1 MLAEL
6 YIDNF
11 IIIKKDNIFFEDK
24 FNVLTGE
31 TGSGKSIILEAI
43 NLLLGKRASKDTI
56 GNFKDQTIIEAVF
69 ILKDPLIYKLEGLGI
84 SFDDE
89 KLIIT
94 RNIGKNSS
102 SIRINGRLSNINIL
116 KEISDDLIDIYKQG
130 DSNIYMNKAN
140 YIDLIDSYQNDQR
153 TKDLRKNLYDLSKE
167 KNDYLRRFKDF
178 DLTDEELTRER
189 DLVKYQIDEIDSV
202 DLFNI
207 DEEELEHEY
216 KRLTNIS
223 SLKEGF
229 YKTLELIDSNDY
241 DMPSI
246 SSLLSEA
253 SSNIGDFIDI
263 DHKSSE
269 LYNRLVALSD
279 ELNDIYSEA
288 DSYVDF
294 LSTDPEK
301 LETLED
307 LNKKLFDL
315 KRKYGN
321 NIEEIKDYYES
332 MKERLEELDQ
342 IDDLRNNLTSILDN
356 IDKKMAAN
364 SEEIHEI
371 RLKKIESLEKSLNK
385 EIVELNIKNGKFK
398 VDLKKKDNIDKLG
411 FDDID
416 FLIRTNKGESLTS
429 LTKTASG
436 GEISRIMLAF
446 KEVFASFDDID
457 TMIFDEIDTGISGRT
472 AQIVGEKILD
482 LSKKRQVI
490 AISHLPQ
497 IASLANNHI
506 LISKEDDGNFTI
518 SSSKNIKEEKRTLE
532 IARLIGGV
540 DITETTIK
548 SAREILEMAED
559 LRNEWRK
566 VLWEDNKI
574 WYNLWWKDTK
584 IKSWDC
590 RTWE

>member
-11 IIIKKDNIFFEDK
+11 IIIKKDHIFFEDK

-43 NLLLGKRASKDTI
+43 NLLLGKRASKDII
-56 GNFKDQTIIEAVF
+56 GNFKDQTVIEAVF
-69 ILKDPLIYKLEGLGI
+69 ILKDKLIKKFENLGI
-84 SFDDE
+84 SFDDD
-89 KLIIT
+89 KLIVT
-94 RNIGKNSS
+94 RSIGKNTS

-130 DSNIYMNKAN
+130 DSNIYMNKSN
-140 YIDLIDSYQNDQR
+140 YIDLIDSYQNDEKTR
-153 TKDLRKNLYDLSKE
+153 EIRNVLSNLFKE
-167 KNDYLRRFKDF
+167 KNDYLKRFKDF
-178 DLTDEELTRER
+178 DLTDEELSRER
-189 DLVKYQIDEIDSV
+189 DLLNYQIDEIESI

-207 DEEELEHEY
+207 DEEELESEY

-223 SLKEGF
+223 SLKEG
-229 YKTLELIDSNDY
+229 YYRMIELLDSSDY
-241 DMPSI
+241 DTPSASKI
-246 SSLLSEA
+246 INEA
-253 SSNIGDFIDI
+253 ASNVADFIEI
-263 DHKSSE
+263 DKKSSE
-269 LYNRLVALSD
+269 LYNRLITLSD
-279 ELNDIYSEA
+279 ELDDIYSDA

-301 LETLED
+301 LEALED

-321 NIEEIKDYYES
+321 NIDDIKVYYDS
-332 MKERLEELDQ
+332 VKSRLEELDK
-342 IDDLRNNLTSILDN
+342 IDDLRNNLTDILAS
-356 IDKKMAAN
+356 IDKKMLKNA
-364 SEEIHEI
+364 EEIHEI
-371 RLKKIESLEKSLNK
+371 RLKKIKNLEKSFNK

-398 VDLKKKDNIDKLG
+398 VDLNKKDNIDKTG

-416 FLIRTNKGESLTS
+416 FLIRTNKGENLTS

-482 LSKKRQVI
+482 LSNKRQVI

-506 LISKEDDGNFTI
+506 LISKEDCGDFTI
-518 SSSKNIKEEKRTLE
+518 SSSQNIKGDERTLE

-540 DITETTIK
+540 DITQTTIK
-548 SAREILEMAED
+548 SAREILQMAED
-559 LRNEWRK
+559 LRNE
-566 VLWEDNKI
+566 
-574 WYNLWWKDTK
+574 
-584 IKSWDC
+584 
-590 RTWE
+590 

>member
-11 IIIKKDNIFFEDK
+11 IIIKKDHIFFEDK

-43 NLLLGKRASKDTI
+43 NLLLGKRASKDII
-56 GNFKDQTIIEAVF
+56 GNFKDQSIIEAVF
-69 ILKDPLIYKLEGLGI
+69 LLKDDLIQKLTNLGI
-84 SFDDE
+84 SFDDD

-94 RNIGKNSS
+94 RNIGKNTS

-116 KEISDDLIDIYKQG
+116 KEISDDLIDVYKQG

-140 YIDLIDSYQNDQR
+140 YVDLIDSYQNDGK
-153 TKDLRKNLYDLSKE
+153 TKDIRSKLASLFKE

-178 DLTDEELTRER
+178 DLSDEELSRER
-189 DLVKYQIDEIDSV
+189 DLLNYQIDEIDSI
-202 DLFNI
+202 DLFNL
-207 DEEELEHEY
+207 DEEEIESEY

-223 SLKEGF
+223 SLKDG
-229 YKTLELIDSNDY
+229 YYRMLELLDSSDY
-241 DMPSI
+241 EMTSA
-246 SSLLSEA
+246 SKLLNEA
-253 SSNIGDFIDI
+253 VSNISDFITI
-263 DHKSSE
+263 DKKSSD

-279 ELNDIYSEA
+279 ELDDIYSQA

-321 NIEEIKDYYES
+321 NIDDIKAYYDS
-332 MKERLEELDQ
+332 MKERLSELDQ
-342 IDDLRNNLTSILDN
+342 IDDLRNNLTNILSDIDN
-356 IDKKMAAN
+356 KIMKY

-371 RLKKIESLEKSLNK
+371 RINKIKSLEKSLNK

-398 VDLKKKDNIDKLG
+398 VGVNKKENIDKTG
-411 FDDID
+411 FDDVD

-446 KEVFASFDDID
+446 KDVFASFDEID

-482 LSKKRQVI
+482 LSSKRQII

-506 LISKEDDGNFTI
+506 LISKEDDGNYTI
-518 SSSKNIKEEKRTLE
+518 SSSKNIKEDERTLE

-540 DITETTIK
+540 DITQTTIK
-548 SAREILEMAED
+548 SAREILKMAED

-566 VLWEDNKI
+566 VLWKNNKVR
-574 WYNLWWKDTK
+574 YYLW
-584 IKSWDC
+584 
-590 RTWE
+590 R

>member
-11 IIIKKDNIFFEDK
+11 IIIKKDHIFFEDK

-43 NLLLGKRASKDTI
+43 NLLLGKRASKDII
-56 GNFKDQTIIEAVF
+56 GNFKDQTVIEAVF
-69 ILKDPLIYKLEGLGI
+69 ILKDKLIKKFENLGI
-84 SFDDE
+84 SFDDD
-89 KLIIT
+89 KLIVT
-94 RNIGKNSS
+94 RSIGKNTS

-130 DSNIYMNKAN
+130 DSNIYMNKSN
-140 YIDLIDSYQNDQR
+140 YIDLIDSYQNDEKTR
-153 TKDLRKNLYDLSKE
+153 EIRNVLSNLFKE
-167 KNDYLRRFKDF
+167 KNDYLKRFKDF
-178 DLTDEELTRER
+178 DLTDEELSRER
-189 DLVKYQIDEIDSV
+189 DLLNYQIDEIESI

-207 DEEELEHEY
+207 DEEELESEY

-223 SLKEGF
+223 SLKEG
-229 YKTLELIDSNDY
+229 YYRMIELLDSSDY
-241 DMPSI
+241 DTPSASKI
-246 SSLLSEA
+246 INEA
-253 SSNIGDFIDI
+253 ASNVADFIEI
-263 DHKSSE
+263 DKKSSE
-269 LYNRLVALSD
+269 LYNRLITLSD
-279 ELNDIYSEA
+279 ELDDIYSDA

-301 LETLED
+301 LEALED

-321 NIEEIKDYYES
+321 NIDDIKVYYDS
-332 MKERLEELDQ
+332 VKSRLEELDK
-342 IDDLRNNLTSILDN
+342 IDDLRNNLTDILAS
-356 IDKKMAAN
+356 IDKKMLKNA
-364 SEEIHEI
+364 EEIHEI
-371 RLKKIESLEKSLNK
+371 RLKKIKNLEKSLNK

-398 VDLKKKDNIDKLG
+398 VDLNKKDNIDKTG

-416 FLIRTNKGESLTS
+416 FLIRTNKGENLTS

-482 LSKKRQVI
+482 LSNKRQVI

-506 LISKEDDGNFTI
+506 LISKEDCGDFTI
-518 SSSKNIKEEKRTLE
+518 SSSQNIKGDERTLE

-540 DITETTIK
+540 DITQTTIK
-548 SAREILEMAED
+548 SAREILQMAED

-566 VLWEDNKI
+566 ILWKDNKI
-574 WYNLWWKDTK
+574 RYDLWW
-584 IKSWDC
+584 
-590 RTWE
+590 

>member
-11 IIIKKDNIFFEDK
+11 IIIKKDHIFFEDK

-43 NLLLGKRASKDTI
+43 NLLLGKRASKDII
-56 GNFKDQTIIEAVF
+56 GNFKDQSIIEAVF
-69 ILKDPLIYKLEGLGI
+69 LLKDDLIQKLTNLGI
-84 SFDDE
+84 SFDDD

-94 RNIGKNSS
+94 RNIGKNTS

-116 KEISDDLIDIYKQG
+116 KEISDDLIDVYKQG

-140 YIDLIDSYQNDQR
+140 YIDLIDSYQNDGK
-153 TKDLRKNLYDLSKE
+153 TKDIRSKLASLFKE

-178 DLTDEELTRER
+178 DLSDEELSRER
-189 DLVKYQIDEIDSV
+189 DLLNYQIDEIDGI
-202 DLFNI
+202 DLFNL
-207 DEEELEHEY
+207 DEEEIESEY

-223 SLKEGF
+223 SLKDG
-229 YKTLELIDSNDY
+229 YYRMLELLDSSDY
-241 DMPSI
+241 EIASA
-246 SSLLSEA
+246 SKLLNEA
-253 SSNIGDFIDI
+253 ASNISEFITI
-263 DHKSSE
+263 DKKSSD

-279 ELNDIYSEA
+279 ELDDIYSQA

-301 LETLED
+301 LEALED

-321 NIEEIKDYYES
+321 NIDDIKAYYDS
-332 MKERLEELDQ
+332 MKERLSELDQ
-342 IDDLRNNLTSILDN
+342 IDDLRNNLTNILSDIDN
-356 IDKKMAAN
+356 KIMKY

-371 RLKKIESLEKSLNK
+371 RINKIKRLEKSLNK

-398 VDLKKKDNIDKLG
+398 VGINKKEKIDKTG
-411 FDDID
+411 FDDVD

-446 KEVFASFDDID
+446 KDVFASFDEID

-482 LSKKRQVI
+482 LSSKRQII

-506 LISKEDDGNFTI
+506 LISKEDDGNYTI
-518 SSSKNIKEEKRTLE
+518 SSSKNIKEDERTLE

-540 DITETTIK
+540 DITQTTIK
-548 SAREILEMAED
+548 SAREILKMAED

-566 VLWEDNKI
+566 VLWKNNKVR
-574 WYNLWWKDTK
+574 YYLW
-584 IKSWDC
+584 
-590 RTWE
+590 R

>member
-11 IIIKKDNIFFEDK
+11 IIIKKDHIFFEDK

-69 ILKDPLIYKLEGLGI
+69 ILDESLIKKLEGLGI
-84 SFDDE
+84 IFDDE

-102 SIRINGRLSNINIL
+102 SIRINGRLSNLNIL

-130 DSNIYMNKAN
+130 DSNIYMNKSN
-140 YIDLIDSYQNDQR
+140 YIDLIDSYQNDEAS
-153 TKDLRKNLYDLSKE
+153 KNLRAKLSDLQKSR
-167 KNDYLRRFKDF
+167 NDYLKRFEEF
-178 DLTDEELTRER
+178 DLSDEELSRER
-189 DLVKYQIDEIDSV
+189 DLLNYQIDEIDSV

-207 DEEELEHEY
+207 DEDEIESEY
-216 KRLTNIS
+216 KRLTSIS
-223 SLKEGF
+223 SLKEG
-229 YKTLELIDSNDY
+229 YYTMLELIDSTDY
-241 DMPSI
+241 ELPSV
-246 SSLLSEA
+246 SKLLNESA
-253 SSNIGDFIDI
+253 SNIASFVDI
-263 DHKSSE
+263 DEKSSE
-269 LYNRLVALSD
+269 LYNRLIALSD
-279 ELNDIYSEA
+279 ELDDIYSEA

-294 LSTDPEK
+294 LSTDPER

-321 NIEEIKDYYES
+321 TIEEIKEYYGS
-332 MKERLEELDQ
+332 MKNRLAELDQ
-342 IDDLRNNLTSILDN
+342 IDDLRNNLSSILAD
-356 IDKKMAAN
+356 IDKKMQESA
-364 SEEIHEI
+364 EEIHDI
-371 RLKKIESLEKSLNK
+371 RLRKIKSLEKSLNK

-398 VDLKKKDNIDKLG
+398 VDLTKKENIDKTG

-416 FLIRTNKGESLTS
+416 FLIRTNKGENLTS

-446 KEVFASFDDID
+446 KEVFASFDDLD

-482 LSKKRQVI
+482 LSRKRQVI

-506 LISKEDDGNFTI
+506 LISKKDTGNFTI
-518 SSSKNIKEEKRTLE
+518 STSKNIDEDDRTYE

-559 LRNEWRK
+559 LRNE
-566 VLWEDNKI
+566 
-574 WYNLWWKDTK
+574 
-584 IKSWDC
+584 
-590 RTWE
+590 